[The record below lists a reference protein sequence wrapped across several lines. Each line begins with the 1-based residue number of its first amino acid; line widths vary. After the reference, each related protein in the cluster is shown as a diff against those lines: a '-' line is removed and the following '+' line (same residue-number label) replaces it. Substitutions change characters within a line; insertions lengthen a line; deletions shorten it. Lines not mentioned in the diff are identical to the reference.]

1 MFDRE
6 NFQTIIK
13 LHMERH
19 KVLKEKGDFGACVW
33 ELEKIIELMSE
44 AIVTIFG
51 KSKVN
56 YTKLQ
61 SNLLEGRKNVTLDDV
76 VDSNKIIL
84 IDKEGNLRIKQS

>member
-19 KVLKEKGDFGACVW
+19 KILKEKGDFGACVW

-56 YTKLQ
+56 YTKP
-61 SNLLEGRKNVTLDDV
+61 NPILLEGIKNVTLDDV
-76 VDSNKIIL
+76 LNPDNTII
-84 IDKEGNLRIKQS
+84 IDAEGNLKIRK

>member
-56 YTKLQ
+56 YTKQ
-61 SNLLEGRKNVTLDDV
+61 NPILLEGIKNVTLDDV
-76 VDSNKIIL
+76 INPDNTIT
-84 IDKEGNLRIKQS
+84 IDAEGNLKIRK

>member
-56 YTKLQ
+56 YTKP
-61 SNLLEGRKNVTLDDV
+61 NPILLEGIKNVTLDDV
-76 VDSNKIIL
+76 INPDNTII
-84 IDKEGNLRIKQS
+84 IDAEGNLKIRK

>member
-56 YTKLQ
+56 YTKP
-61 SNLLEGRKNVTLDDV
+61 NLILSEGIKNITLDDV
-76 VDSNKIIL
+76 LNPHNTIT
-84 IDKEGNLRIKQS
+84 IDAEGNLKIRK

>member
-56 YTKLQ
+56 YTKQNLI
-61 SNLLEGRKNVTLDDV
+61 LLEGIKNVTLDDV
-76 VDSNKIIL
+76 INPDNTIT
-84 IDKEGNLRIKQS
+84 IDAEGNLKIRK

>member
-33 ELEKIIELMSE
+33 ELEKIIELLSE

-56 YTKLQ
+56 YTKP
-61 SNLLEGRKNVTLDDV
+61 NPILLEGIKNVTLDDV
-76 VDSNKIIL
+76 INPDNTIT
-84 IDKEGNLRIKQS
+84 IDAEGNLKIRK

>member
-19 KVLKEKGDFGACVW
+19 KILKEKGDFGACVW

-56 YTKLQ
+56 YTKP
-61 SNLLEGRKNVTLDDV
+61 NPILLEGIKNVTLDDV
-76 VDSNKIIL
+76 LNPDNTII
-84 IDKEGNLRIKQS
+84 IDAEGNLKIKK

>member
-56 YTKLQ
+56 YTKP
-61 SNLLEGRKNVTLDDV
+61 NPILLEGIKNVTLDDV
-76 VDSNKIIL
+76 INPDNTIT
-84 IDKEGNLRIKQS
+84 IDAEGNLKIRK